1 MVVQFRHLQRKSS
14 NGQKIL
20 DLTVLLRARIPKKS
34 KFFYCRIDAKNPCI
48 EDTFDSLQT
57 PGDDMTKIKALSKI
71 FDRMGFL
78 FGFCWFG
85 WFPLMILIFS
95 FNRIFTNLVAVLD
108 QTFPSFVMKMF
119 SVNIIIFL
127 MCRLNSFRSC

>member
-1 MVVQFRHLQRKSS
+1 VY
-14 NGQKIL
+14 
-20 DLTVLLRARIPKKS
+20 LLIQS

-71 FDRMGFL
+71 FDRMGFVWVL
-78 FGFCWFG
+78 LVRLVSSNDSYFH
-85 WFPLMILIFS
+85 I

-108 QTFPSFVMKMF
+108 QTFPLVCNEDVFREHHH
-119 SVNIIIFL
+119 IF
-127 MCRLNSFRSC
+127 NV